1 MSRRNGMQ
9 SHTPSN
15 EALLRENVAWFLRL
29 HVLMSTGQSDSEE
42 AQALR
47 EQMADQ
53 WYALSPEDQE
63 LLRGLSMDLYT
74 LEGKEPPLPQ
84 GVDPSERSPQRLD
97 PRLAEAQERQDWRHL
112 LALLRPG
119 PDHLPPD
126 RLAYLRGQ
134 CWQGLGY
141 PAVAALFF
149 EHAARLNPSTPPS
162 PALVREVLWADRQ
175 H

>member
-9 SHTPSN
+9 AHTPSLQ
-15 EALLRENVAWFLRL
+15 EHVAWLLRL

-42 AQALR
+42 AHALR
-47 EQMADQ
+47 EQMADH
-53 WYALSPEDQE
+53 WYSLPPEDQE
-63 LLRGLSMDLYT
+63 LLRGLSIDLYT

-84 GVDPSERSPQRLD
+84 GADPSERSPQRLG
-97 PRLAEAQERQDWRHL
+97 PRLSEAQEQQDWRRL

-119 PDHLPPD
+119 PDHLASD
-126 RLAYLRGQ
+126 RIACLRGE

-141 PAVAALFF
+141 PDVAALFF
-149 EHAARLNPSTPPS
+149 DHAAQLNPSRLPS
-162 PALVREVLWADRQ
+162 PALACEVPQSDRQ